1 MKYHDSFLIFMENLH
16 NTNTFKQ
23 LTHKNLNLKTK
34 FQFEYKIRFKLFDKN
49 RVSLVKYTLCSHI

>member
-1 MKYHDSFLIFMENLH
+1 MENLH